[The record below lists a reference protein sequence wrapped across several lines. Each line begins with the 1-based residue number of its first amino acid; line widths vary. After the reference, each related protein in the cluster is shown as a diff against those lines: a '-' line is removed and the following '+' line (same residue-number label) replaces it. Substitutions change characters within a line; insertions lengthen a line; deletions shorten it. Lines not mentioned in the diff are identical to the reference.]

1 MNFLLFLAP
10 RRGQLVNTHS
20 SKLRSHFHS
29 RLHYKE
35 QWMLLLV
42 LVQIWLFLCSLNIC
56 KQLQKWNV
64 LGEFSINK
72 LQLIHNVMKM
82 LV

>member
-1 MNFLLFLAP
+1 M
-10 RRGQLVNTHS
+10 LV
-20 SKLRSHFHS
+20 
-29 RLHYKE
+29 
-35 QWMLLLV
+35 LV